1 MHGRHDHLH
10 ASVASA
16 QGIGHNHEH
25 PEAAQWQTP
34 HLPHVHEHTDEV
46 HDEHHDLDLV
56 EQAFVQGFTGASD
69 PTSFLRL
76 AGVVFEGTRDDGK
89 RLTLLRVEQSQATD
103 IGSIT
108 PHLGG
113 ETYRYDP
120 LPAKLVSRRDQLGF
134 IYFDG
139 ERTVTLTLQ
148 EAKTLEHRTGF
159 DRDQSGND

>member
-16 QGIGHNHEH
+16 GGMGHNHEH

-34 HLPHVHEHTDEV
+34 HVPQGHDHTPHHN
-46 HDEHHDLDLV
+46 DEHHDLDLV
-56 EQAFVQGFTGASD
+56 EQAFVQAFAGASD

-76 AGVVFEGTRDDGK
+76 AGVVFEGTRGDGS
-89 RLTLLRVEQSQATD
+89 RLTLLRVEQSQSTD
-103 IGSIT
+103 VGSVT

-113 ETYRYDP
+113 DSYRYDP
-120 LPAKLVSRRDQLGF
+120 LPAKLVSRRDQLEF

-139 ERTVTLTLQ
+139 DKTVTLNLQ
-148 EAKTLEHRTGF
+148 EAKAL
-159 DRDQSGND
+159 DRGADL